1 MDGGCSSWRKRFTMS
16 FGEHRGAEPRAAIPG
31 RSDPMLRIINA
42 VQTLQVDVG
51 HSRYSISIGS
61 GLLANRELLEARIRG
76 RDLLIVT
83 NTTVAR
89 LYLATLTGSLAGK
102 RVAECILPDG
112 EQHKALQ
119 TAAWVFDA
127 LVGNKMNRDATV
139 LALGGGVVGDIAGFA
154 AACYQR
160 GVGYVQMPTTLLAQ
174 VDSSVGGKTGV
185 NHSGGKNL
193 IGAFY
198 QPQAV
203 IADTDALST
212 LPDRELKSGLAE
224 VIKHGVVWDPML
236 FTWLERNTAQLLA
249 RDAEALTYAIS
260 RSCEIKA
267 TVVARDEREHDL
279 RAILNFGHTFG
290 HAIEA
295 ATGYEKYLHGEAVAL
310 GMIIAADLS
319 CRMGLVD
326 AAVKER
332 LGDTLARAGLPTEA
346 PRIGA
351 ARAYELMQMDKKV
364 LGGALRLV
372 LLEKLGRAIVTDQYP
387 KAALESTL
395 AEHFQ

>member
-1 MDGGCSSWRKRFTMS
+1 
-16 FGEHRGAEPRAAIPG
+16 
-31 RSDPMLRIINA
+31 
-42 VQTLQVDVG
+42 VQTLHVDVG
-51 HSRYSISIGS
+51 HSRYPITIGS
-61 GLLANRELLEARIRG
+61 GLLANRELLDEQIPG

-83 NTTVAR
+83 NTTVAK
-89 LYLATLTGSLAGK
+89 LYLAKLTGSFAQ
-102 RVAECILPDG
+102 RRIADCILPDG
-112 EQHKALQ
+112 EQHKTLQ
-119 TAAWVFDA
+119 TAGWVFDA
-127 LVGNKMNRDATV
+127 LIANRMNRDATV

-160 GVGYVQMPTTLLAQ
+160 GIGYVQIPTTLLAQ

-198 QPQAV
+198 QPRAV
-203 IADTDALST
+203 IADTDVLAT

-224 VIKHGVVWDPML
+224 VIKYGCVWDPLL
-236 FTWLERNTAQLLA
+236 FEWLDRNVAKLLA
-249 RDAEALTYAIS
+249 RDAETLKYAIG

-295 ATGYEKYLHGEAVAL
+295 ATAYEKYLHGEAVGI
-310 GMIIAADLS
+310 GMLIAADLS
-319 CRMGLVD
+319 LRLGLID
-326 AAVKER
+326 AALKER
-332 LGDTLARAGLPTEA
+332 VRDILARTGLPIQA

-351 ARAYELMQMDKKV
+351 AKAFELMQMDKKV
-364 LGGALRLV
+364 VAGAVRVV
-372 LLEKLGRAIVTDQYP
+372 LLEKLGRAIITDQYS
-387 KAALESTL
+387 KAALDATL
-395 AEHFQ
+395 KEYFE

>member
-1 MDGGCSSWRKRFTMS
+1 MGGACSLLLKKSIRNC
-16 FGEHRGAEPRAAIPG
+16 AA
-31 RSDPMLRIINA
+31 RRTYNHT
-42 VQTLQVDVG
+42 VQTLQVDLG
-51 HSRYSISIGS
+51 PASYAITIGS
-61 GLLANRELLEARIRG
+61 GLLTDRNLLNAQIPG

-83 NTTVAR
+83 NTTVAK
-89 LYLATLTGSLAGK
+89 LYLAKLTGSFSQ
-102 RVAECILPDG
+102 RHIAECILPDG
-112 EQHKALQ
+112 EQHKTLQ
-119 TAAWVFDA
+119 TAGWVLDA
-127 LVGNKMNRDATV
+127 LVANKMNRDATV
-139 LALGGGVVGDIAGFA
+139 LALGGGVIGDIAGFA
-154 AACYQR
+154 ASCYQR
-160 GVGYVQMPTTLLAQ
+160 GIGYVQMPTTLLAQ

-236 FTWLERNTAQLLA
+236 FAWLEKQIPQLLA
-249 RDAEALTYAIS
+249 RDPEALTYAIG

-267 TVVARDEREHDL
+267 TVVARDEREHHL

-295 ATGYEKYLHGEAVAL
+295 ATSYEKYLHGEAVAL

-319 CRMGLVD
+319 CRLGMID

-332 LGDTLARAGLPTEA
+332 LRDILARAGLPTEA

-351 ARAYELMQMDKKV
+351 SRVYELMQMDKKV
-364 LGGALRLV
+364 LGGAIRLV

-387 KAALESTL
+387 KAALEATL
-395 AEHFQ
+395 AEHFK